1 MDNELRVK
9 VTADDTGFAAAMS
22 RTQESVRRTAR
33 QVEESG
39 MSMEKTFD
47 RIKRAATI
55 SVAGIGIQGLISDI
69 IRVRGEFQK
78 ADTAIQTMLGSKE
91 KADELL
97 SKVREYAKISPLEFG
112 DITRVT
118 QMMLGFNIEAEKVP
132 KFIKAIGDVSM
143 GEGSKFN
150 SLALAFS
157 QMSAAGKLMGQDLNQ
172 MINAGFNPLSVMA
185 EKTGKSIAELKEQMS
200 KGAITAEMVQQ
211 AFIDATSEG
220 GKFFNM
226 SENAAKAIEGQ
237 ISMLHDAMDAM
248 FNNLGTKGESVIV
261 DSISAATNLIEN
273 YKEVGSVIADLV
285 IAYGSYKAALLILT
299 GIEKVHVYW
308 QGLEKEAAMMNTLAN
323 AGETG
328 SVNAL
333 TIAKLRL
340 TSATKK
346 LTATMMA
353 NPYVAIGAAIAAFTV
368 AIYKATTATDAFDE
382 AQERLQEKS
391 KENEAGVLKEV
402 NRLEEL
408 NRKLQECEKGSDQY
422 KKVKQSIIDQ
432 YGQYYKGLDDEIEK
446 VGNLSGV
453 YDKLTEAIR
462 RSIGARNLKSFY
474 DQEMDNYDKIVSGK
488 LDKAYK
494 ALKEKYGDSEGS
506 RLYHNLYSE
515 TILGKKGSLSSE
527 DIGKLRNTTF
537 FDVRWGKNAKDGL
550 VDVRASIDD
559 LREDIYDTKAAS
571 DKVLKEYKDMYEIT
585 DEEWNEA
592 LNPSPTTTPTK
603 PTTPTTPK
611 KGGKG
616 GDNLDK
622 EAALRQKRFEL
633 NMRQAEEMARQERE
647 TLASINKAKIAAID
661 DDAEREREEQAE
673 QHRLALQAIDIR
685 EEEMKKRLYEYNKS
699 VWEANNK
706 DSNKKYS
713 DTPEGAAGWQ
723 AIKLSEAQVRQL
735 QAERDAE
742 DAVYA
747 RSIENRIKNEERAN
761 NEAINTY
768 LKQYGDYYQKLQA
781 IYAEANDKI
790 REYEEQ
796 LANAQDDI
804 ARQAAQARIDTV
816 KAETE
821 QEVES
826 LDQQYGLVT
835 QNMADLFAD
844 ASQKSVISIQKI
856 IEKYEALI
864 RFMQSKNG
872 TIYDS
877 TGKAVDVGTS
887 NVTAED
893 LKNLGFSDA
902 EIAKVNDG
910 TISIKELTDRLREL
924 KGELKERSPYQSFIG
939 NMKNVI
945 KLFKDAK
952 NADNMG
958 EAIGAMCS
966 EIQSFLPSVK
976 EFGQNIANIFNFDD
990 SKITAAIDGLDGLI
1004 TAGQGV
1010 GQIMSGDVVGGAMA
1024 AVNGISKVVDAL
1036 DGAFGA
1042 DYTQYNKMV
1051 DEYNKLIAVWDDLIG
1066 RKSEYIEMSY
1076 GPEANKVGQE
1086 AIDIVNRQIEAYQ
1099 KLGKERLNAGAS
1111 AGSHSIGV
1119 RMTKDMSS
1127 DDWKNIAKAL
1137 GTTVDRAKSQ
1147 LGGRLTGLFDMT
1159 TDQLKKLQEE
1169 APEFWA
1175 KMDEDVQKYLQ
1186 GIIDGTEKI
1195 EDLQRQLQEQLTSTT
1210 FDNLKSNFANTLYDM
1225 KSTAEDGGKGI
1236 SEALFRS
1243 IVDNFILG
1251 SEFDTWLSEFYKKWA
1266 DKIGSG
1272 TMTKRDWDE
1281 YNDEYQREMA
1291 KKIAERD
1298 AWASAIG
1305 YTDKSVYE
1313 QKATTGGWTAMGQDT
1328 ADELNGR
1335 FTALQMSGE
1344 RISEGVINMLATL
1357 ETLAS
1362 FGSDNGRTLAEIRNL
1377 MVTNNAYLEDILG
1390 VNKKMR
1396 DEFNTKLDKISTN
1409 TK

>member
-226 SENAAKAIEGQ
+226 SENAAKTIEGQ

-248 FNNLGTKGESVIV
+248 FNELGTKGESVIV

-474 DQEMDNYDKIVSGK
+474 DQEMDNYDKMVSGK

-592 LNPSPTTTPTK
+592 LNPSSTTTPTK

-768 LKQYGDYYQKLQA
+768 LKQYGDYNQKLQA

-790 REYEEQ
+790 CEYEEQ

-816 KAETE
+816 KAETQQQIE
-821 QEVES
+821 E
-826 LDQQYGLVT
+826 LDLQYGKAKAF
-835 QNMADLFAD
+835 MIDLFED
-844 ASQKSVISIQKI
+844 ASEKSVAEIDKI
-856 IEKYEALI
+856 IKKYEALAK
-864 RFMQSKNG
+864 FLGGDG
-872 TIYDS
+872 T
-877 TGKAVDVGTS
+877 
-887 NVTAED
+887 VTREQLID
-893 LKNLGFSDA
+893 LGFSDS
-902 EIAKVNDG
+902 EIDKAIEKLNRGEITVKEFTDK
-910 TISIKELTDRLREL
+910 IKELN
-924 KGELKERSPYQSFIG
+924 GELEQRSSWISFTNNITKALDKIKNSKGDVSKIGSGIEGIG
-939 NMKNVI
+939 NAVSD
-945 KLFKDAK
+945 FA
-952 NADNMG
+952 
-958 EAIGAMCS
+958 
-966 EIQSFLPSVK
+966 PSLK
-976 EFGQNIANIFNFDD
+976 QFSSDLANIFDFDD
-990 SKITAAIDGLDGLI
+990 TKVQSAIDGLEGLGS
-1004 TAGQGV
+1004 TAAGV
-1010 GQIMSGDVVGGAMA
+1010 GQIMSGDIVGGVMNT
-1024 AVNGISKVVDAL
+1024 VNGVSKIVTAF
-1036 DGAFGA
+1036 DGLFGA
-1042 DYTQYNKMV
+1042 DYSQYNRMV
-1051 DEYNKLIAVWDDLIG
+1051 DEYNKLIDVWDDLID
-1066 RKSEYIEMSY
+1066 RKSKYIEMSY
-1076 GPEANKVGQE
+1076 GTEAERVGKE

-1119 RMTKDMSS
+1119 RMSKEMDAQ
-1127 DDWKNIAKAL
+1127 DWENIAKAL

-1313 QKATTGGWTAMGQDT
+1313 QKASSGGWQSMGQDT

>member
-91 KADELL
+91 KTDELL
-97 SKVREYAKISPLEFG
+97 SNVREYAKISPLEFG
-112 DITRVT
+112 DITSVV

-226 SENAAKAIEGQ
+226 SENAAKTIEGQ
-237 ISMLHDAMDAM
+237 VSMLHDAMDAM
-248 FNNLGTKGESVIV
+248 FNDLGTKGESVIV
-261 DSISAATNLIEN
+261 DSISATTNLIEN
-273 YKEVGSVIADLV
+273 YKEVGSIIADLV

-474 DQEMDNYDKIVSGK
+474 DQEMDNYDKMVSGK

-592 LNPSPTTTPTK
+592 LNPSSTTTPTK

-633 NMRQAEEMARQERE
+633 NMRQAEEMARQERK

-768 LKQYGDYYQKLQA
+768 LKQYGDYNQKLQA

-790 REYEEQ
+790 CEYEEE
-796 LANAQDDI
+796 LASATTDE
-804 ARQAAQARIDTV
+804 AKQAAQARIDTV
-816 KAETE
+816 KAETQQQKE
-821 QEVES
+821 E
-826 LDQQYGLVT
+826 LDLQYGKAKAF
-835 QNMADLFAD
+835 MIDLFED
-844 ASQKSVISIQKI
+844 ASEKSVAEIDKI
-856 IEKYEALI
+856 IKKYEALAK
-864 RFMQSKNG
+864 FLGGDG
-872 TIYDS
+872 T
-877 TGKAVDVGTS
+877 
-887 NVTAED
+887 VTREQLID
-893 LKNLGFSDA
+893 LGFSDS
-902 EIAKVNDG
+902 EIDKAIEKLNRGEITVKEFTDK
-910 TISIKELTDRLREL
+910 IKELN
-924 KGELKERSPYQSFIG
+924 GELEQRSSWISFTNNITKALDKIKNSKGDVSKIGSGIEGIG
-939 NMKNVI
+939 NAVSD
-945 KLFKDAK
+945 FA
-952 NADNMG
+952 
-958 EAIGAMCS
+958 
-966 EIQSFLPSVK
+966 PSLK
-976 EFGQNIANIFNFDD
+976 QFSTDLANIFDFDD
-990 SKITAAIDGLDGLI
+990 TKVQSAIDGLEGI
-1004 TAGQGV
+1004 GSTAAGV
-1010 GQIMSGDVVGGAMA
+1010 GQIMSGDIVGGVMNT
-1024 AVNGISKVVDAL
+1024 VNGVSKIVTAF
-1036 DGAFGA
+1036 DGLFGA
-1042 DYTQYNKMV
+1042 DYSQYNRMV
-1051 DEYNKLIAVWDDLIG
+1051 DEYNKLIDVWDDLID

-1076 GPEANKVGQE
+1076 GTEAERVGKE

-1119 RMTKDMSS
+1119 RMSKEMDAQ
-1127 DDWKNIAKAL
+1127 DWENIAKAL